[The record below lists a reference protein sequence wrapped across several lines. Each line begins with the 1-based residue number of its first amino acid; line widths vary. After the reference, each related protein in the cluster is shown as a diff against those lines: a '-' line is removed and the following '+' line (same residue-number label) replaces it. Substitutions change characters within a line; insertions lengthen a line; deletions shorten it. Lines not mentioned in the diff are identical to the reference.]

1 MTTSAASTTPAAGLT
16 SAEVAERIAA
26 GQTNTQPPRS
36 GRSVVQIVRDNV
48 FTRIN
53 AILAVLFGLV
63 LITGQLKQGLFALL
77 IIANSVVGI
86 VQEVR
91 AKRTLDR
98 LSVIGAAH
106 PIVRRDGRSQRIAQ
120 DHIVRDDLI
129 EVGSG
134 DQIVVDGEVV
144 EARHLVLDESLLT
157 GEADPVAKTAHDE
170 VLSGSYVTVGSGTY
184 RATRVGADAYAAQL
198 TAEASRFTLVD
209 SELRRGIDSI
219 LKYVTWII
227 IPVGIMT
234 IWIQLREVR
243 ASGRDA
249 LLGMVAALV
258 PMIPEGLVLM
268 TSVAFAVGVIRLG
281 QRKCLVQELPAIET
295 LARVDTVCVDKTG
308 TLTEGGMTATEIKG
322 APGGPDEDA
331 IRDRLAQLLATDPHP
346 NDTNQAI
353 AELVGTPDHPWRVT
367 ATAPFSSA
375 TKWSGATFADH
386 GSVLL
391 GAPDVLAG
399 EGDPLR
405 ATAETIGA
413 KGLRVLMVAVT
424 EAGIDDA
431 DLLATIRPVGLVVLR
446 QRLRP
451 DAAETMA
458 YFAREGVDVRVIS
471 GDNAASVGAVAAS
484 VGVAGG
490 PEQAIDAR
498 TLPSDLEQLAVIVD
512 EHAVYGRVTP
522 QQKREMVGALQRS
535 GRIVAMTGDGVNDV
549 LALKDADIGVAMG
562 SGSDASRSA
571 AQIVLLDNRF
581 ASLPA
586 AVAEGRRVIGNIERV
601 ATLFLTKTTYSVVL
615 ALLVG
620 LFAMPFPFVPIHV
633 TITAWFTIGI
643 PAFILSLAPNH
654 ERARSGF
661 TRRVLQRSAPGGAII
676 GLAAFLTYRLLY
688 RHDAS
693 STPEQ
698 ISTAVLVVVI
708 VIALWVLL
716 RVTRPDTAW
725 KYALIG
731 VSAAAYVVM
740 FTVPPLARFFSLNVQ
755 SPIALGVAMGIA
767 ALGIVICEIVWRLWL
782 PDAFDPLNDTP
793 APTSA

>member
-1 MTTSAASTTPAAGLT
+1 MASGLT
-16 SAEVAERIAA
+16 SAEVAIRIAD
-26 GQTNTQPPRS
+26 GQVNTQPPRA
-36 GRSVVQIVRDNV
+36 GRTVPQIVRDNV

-53 AILAVLFGLV
+53 LILAVLFALV
-63 LITGQLKQGLFALL
+63 LVTGQLKQGLFALL

-106 PIVRRDGRSQRIAQ
+106 PTVRRDGRSERIDPDQ
-120 DHIVRDDLI
+120 IVLGDLI

-144 EARHLVLDESLLT
+144 EASHLVLDESLLT
-157 GEADPVAKTAHDE
+157 GEADPVAKTIGDP
-170 VLSGSYVTVGSGTY
+170 VLSGSHVTAGAGTY
-184 RATRVGADAYAAQL
+184 RATKVGSNAYAAQL

-308 TLTEGGMTATEIKG
+308 TLTEGGMTATEIITT
-322 APGGPDEDA
+322 PGGPDEA
-331 IRDRLAQLLATDPHP
+331 TARAALAQLLATDPHP
-346 NDTNQAI
+346 NDTNRAV
-353 AELVGTPDHPWRVT
+353 AEFIGTPTARWTQVT
-367 ATAPFSSA
+367 LAPFSSA
-375 TKWSGATFADH
+375 TKWSGATFEGE

-391 GAPDVLAG
+391 GAPDVLAP

-405 ATAETIGA
+405 DRAEQMGA
-413 KGLRVLMVAVT
+413 KGLRVLMIAGTTTAV
-424 EAGIDDA
+424 DDPGV
-431 DLLATIRPVGLVVLR
+431 LASITPFGLVVLT

-451 DAAETMA
+451 DAAETVA
-458 YFAREGVDVRVIS
+458 YFEREGVDLRVIS

-484 VGVAGG
+484 VGIPGG
-490 PEQAIDAR
+490 PERAVDAR
-498 TLPSDLEQLAVIVD
+498 TLPADPD
-512 EHAVYGRVTP
+512 ELTEILNDRAVYGRVTP
-522 QQKREMVGALQRS
+522 QQKRDMVHALQRG
-535 GRIVAMTGDGVNDV
+535 GRTVAMTGDGVNDV

-586 AVAEGRRVIGNIERV
+586 AVGEGRRVIGNIERV

-661 TRRVLQRSAPGGAII
+661 TRRVVQRSAPGGVVI
-676 GLAAFLTYRLLY
+676 GLAAFLTYRLLH

-708 VIALWVLL
+708 VIALWVLY
-716 RVTRPDTAW
+716 RVTRPNTAW
-725 KYALIG
+725 KHALIW

-740 FTVPPLARFFSLNVQ
+740 FTVPPLARFFSLDVE
-755 SPIALGVAMGIA
+755 SPVALGVAAGIA
-767 ALGIVICEIVWRLWL
+767 ALGIAICEVIWRRWL
-782 PDAFDPLNDTP
+782 PGAFEPLRDHP
-793 APTSA
+793 PRSSAGASSP

>member
-1 MTTSAASTTPAAGLT
+1 MTNRAAPVTPAGGLT
-16 SAEVAERIAA
+16 SAEVAERTAA
-26 GQTNTQPPRS
+26 GQTNTQPPPA
-36 GRSVVQIVRDNV
+36 GRTVSQIVRDNV

-106 PIVRRDGRSQRIAQ
+106 PTVRRDGRSTQIAQ
-120 DHIVRDDLI
+120 DQIVLGDLI

-144 EARHLVLDESLLT
+144 EQNHLVLDESLLT
-157 GEADPVAKTAHDE
+157 GEADPVAKTVGE
-170 VLSGSYVTVGSGTY
+170 QVLSGSHVTVGSGVY
-184 RATRVGADAYAAQL
+184 RATKVGADAYAAQL

-209 SELRRGIDSI
+209 SELRRGIDTI

-281 QRKCLVQELPAIET
+281 KRQCLVQELPAIET

-308 TLTEGGMTATEIKG
+308 TLTEGGMTATEVKS
-322 APGGPDEDA
+322 APGGPDEGA

-353 AELVGTPDHPWRVT
+353 ADLVGPPEHRWEVS

-375 TKWSGATFADH
+375 TKWSGATFAEH
-386 GSVLL
+386 GSILL
-391 GAPDVLAG
+391 GAPDVLA
-399 EGDPLR
+399 EAKDPLR
-405 ATAETIGA
+405 LTAQEIGA
-413 KGLRVLMVAVT
+413 QGLRVLMVAETDQGV
-424 EAGIDDA
+424 DDP
-431 DLLATIRPVGLVVLR
+431 DVLAAIHPIGLVVLR

-451 DAAETMA
+451 DASETIA
-458 YFAREGVDVRVIS
+458 YFTREGVDVRVIS

-490 PEQAIDAR
+490 PDQAIDAR
-498 TLPSDLEQLAVIVD
+498 SLPDDPDELAAILD
-512 EHAVYGRVTP
+512 RHAVYGRVTP
-522 QQKREMVGALQRS
+522 QQKREMVDALQRS

-581 ASLPA
+581 SSLPA

-643 PAFILSLAPNH
+643 PAFILSLAPNQ

-661 TRRVLQRSAPGGAII
+661 TRRVIQRSAPGGVVI

-698 ISTAVLVVVI
+698 ISTAVLIVVI

-725 KYALIG
+725 KHALIG
-731 VSAAAYVVM
+731 ASAAAYVVM
-740 FTVPPLARFFSLNVQ
+740 FTVPPLARFFSLDVK
-755 SPIALGVAMGIA
+755 SPIALGVAAGIA
-767 ALGIVICEIVWRLWL
+767 GLGIVLCEIIWRRWL
-782 PDAFDPLNDTP
+782 PEAFEPLRDPEGVP
-793 APTSA
+793 SA